1 MQRIQAVGRPSD
13 DREDTFALLYESGN
27 GGRDETV
34 AKRALRAMRRHLDLQ
49 VAYVSEFVGDM
60 AVYREVDARGLE
72 HLIKPGDERSLD
84 EVYCR
89 HILAGR
95 LPELI
100 PDTARFPLAAAM
112 PITAAIPIG
121 AHISVPLMMPD
132 GETYGMF
139 CCLGPEADDSL
150 NPRDLA
156 MMKSFAELTAFEI
169 ARERQASRA
178 LEETHSR
185 IRAVIA
191 DEQFAMAFQ
200 PIWSLAADRPIG
212 FEALSRFAP
221 EPVRSPDVWFA
232 EADAAGLGNDLELA
246 AIHRAL
252 NESHALPAHAYI
264 ALNASP
270 ATVAA
275 GNLGD
280 ILARAR
286 GRQIVLEITEHAHIE
301 DYASFAEALA
311 PLRAQ
316 GVGLAIDDAGAGY
329 SSLRHILQLTPD
341 LIKLDRALV
350 AGIGLDRSRRAMV
363 AALLAFARET
373 AADIVAEG
381 VETASELAMLRSLGI
396 DLVQGYHLGRPVS
409 GAETFLKFGDRDRAG
424 GSRASDRAARLNKRD
439 AA

>member
-1 MQRIQAVGRPSD
+1 MFRPVQGQD
-13 DREDTFALLYESGN
+13 EIIALA
-27 GGRDETV
+27 GGELQNETM
-34 AKRALRAMRRHLDLQ
+34 AKRALRAMRRHLGLQ

-60 AVYREVDARGLE
+60 AVYREVDAPGLE

-84 EVYCR
+84 DVYCR

-95 LPELI
+95 LPQLI

-121 AHISVPLMMPD
+121 AHVSVPLMMPGGD
-132 GETYGMF
+132 VYGMF

-169 ARERQASRA
+169 QRERQATSELDDKRA
-178 LEETHSR
+178 R
-185 IRAVIA
+185 IRDVIA
-191 DEQFAMAFQ
+191 SDRFAMAFQ
-200 PIWSLAADRPIG
+200 PIWSIAADRPVG

-221 EPVRSPDVWFA
+221 EPIRTPDIWFG
-232 EADAAGLGNDLELA
+232 EAAAAGLGGELELA
-246 AIHRAL
+246 AIHSAL
-252 NESHALPAHAYI
+252 NDSHALPTHAYI

-270 ATVAA
+270 ATIVE

-280 ILARAR
+280 IVARAR
-286 GRQIVLEITEHAHIE
+286 GRQIVLEITEHAHID

-316 GVGLAIDDAGAGY
+316 GVRLAIDDAGAGY

-341 LIKLDRALV
+341 LIKLDRALI
-350 AGIGLDRSRRAMV
+350 AGIGIDPSRRAMV
-363 AALLAFARET
+363 AALLTFARAT
-373 AADIVAEG
+373 GADIVAEG
-381 VETASELAMLRSLGI
+381 VEKASELAILRTLGI
-396 DLVQGYHLGRPVS
+396 DLVQGYHIGRPAS
-409 GAETFLKFGDRDRAG
+409 CAETFLKYGDRNRSVAAAG
-424 GSRASDRAARLNKRD
+424 GSRTRGGTRRD

>member
-1 MQRIQAVGRPSD
+1 MVRPAESQTD
-13 DREDTFALLYESGN
+13 MLAFAGGGAPGESM
-27 GGRDETV
+27 
-34 AKRALRAMRRHLDLQ
+34 AKRALRAMRRHLGLQ
-49 VAYVSEFVGDM
+49 VAYVSEFVGDV
-60 AVYREVDARGLE
+60 AVYREVDAPGLE

-84 EVYCR
+84 DVYCR

-95 LPELI
+95 LPQLI
-100 PDTARFPLAAAM
+100 PDTARYPLAAAM

-121 AHISVPLMMPD
+121 AHVSVPLVMPG
-132 GETYGMF
+132 GEAYGMF
-139 CCLGPEADDSL
+139 CCLGPAADDSL

-169 ARERQASRA
+169 ARERQSSRK
-178 LEETHSR
+178 LEATHAR

-232 EADAAGLGNDLELA
+232 EAEAAGLGNDLELA

-252 NESHALPAHAYI
+252 DESHALPAHAYI

-280 ILARAR
+280 IVARAR
-286 GRQIVLEITEHAHIE
+286 GRQIVLEITEHSHIE

-316 GVGLAIDDAGAGY
+316 GVRLAIDDAGAGY

-424 GSRASDRAARLNKRD
+424 GARASDRAARWKKRD

>member
-1 MQRIQAVGRPSD
+1 MNRPSKD
-13 DREDTFALLYESGN
+13 QVDILGFAGDGGPGESM
-27 GGRDETV
+27 
-34 AKRALRAMRRHLDLQ
+34 AKRALRAMRRHLNLQ

-60 AVYREVDARGLE
+60 AIYREVDAPGLE

-84 EVYCR
+84 DVYCR

-95 LPELI
+95 LPQLI
-100 PDTARFPLAAAM
+100 PDTSQFPLAAEM

-121 AHISVPLMMPD
+121 AHVSVPLVMPD

-139 CCLGPEADDSL
+139 CCLGPEADESL
-150 NPRDLA
+150 NQRDLA

-169 ARERQASRA
+169 GRERQAAHDLDQKRA
-178 LEETHSR
+178 R
-185 IRAVIA
+185 IRDVIDA
-191 DEQFAMAFQ
+191 ERFAIAFQ
-200 PIWSLAADRPIG
+200 PIWSIAADRPVG

-221 EPVRSPDVWFA
+221 EPVRPPDIWFA
-232 EADAAGLGNDLELA
+232 EAAAAGLGSELELA

-252 NESHALPAHAYI
+252 NESHALPANTYI

-270 ATVAA
+270 ATIVA
-275 GNLGD
+275 GD
-280 ILARAR
+280 LSAIIALAR

-301 DYASFAEALA
+301 DYDSFAKALE

-316 GVGLAIDDAGAGY
+316 GVRLAIDDAGAGY

-341 LIKLDRALV
+341 LIKLDRALIADV
-350 AGIGLDRSRRAMV
+350 GIDPSRRAMV

-381 VETASELAMLRSLGI
+381 VETASELEMLRTLGI
-396 DLVQGYHLGRPVS
+396 DLVQGYWLGRPAS
-409 GAETFLKFGDRDRAG
+409 CAETFLKFGDKTQSTAESKRG
-424 GSRASDRAARLNKRD
+424 KKRAA
-439 AA
+439 A

>member
-1 MQRIQAVGRPSD
+1 MVRPAESQTD
-13 DREDTFALLYESGN
+13 MLAFAGDGAPGESM
-27 GGRDETV
+27 
-34 AKRALRAMRRHLDLQ
+34 AKRALRAMRRHLGLQ

-60 AVYREVDARGLE
+60 AVYREVDAPGLE

-84 EVYCR
+84 DVYCR

-95 LPELI
+95 LPQLI
-100 PDTARFPLAAAM
+100 PDTARYPLAAAM

-121 AHISVPLMMPD
+121 AHVSVPLLMPD
-132 GETYGMF
+132 GEAYGMF
-139 CCLGPEADDSL
+139 CCLGPAADDSL

-169 ARERQASRA
+169 ARERQASRT
-178 LEETHSR
+178 LEATHAR

-232 EADAAGLGNDLELA
+232 EAEAAGLGNDLELA

-252 NESHALPAHAYI
+252 DESHVLPAHAYI

-275 GNLGD
+275 GNLDD
-280 ILARAR
+280 IVTLAR

-316 GVGLAIDDAGAGY
+316 GVRLAIDDAGAGY
-329 SSLRHILQLTPD
+329 SSLRHILQLAPD

-373 AADIVAEG
+373 AADIIAEG

-409 GAETFLKFGDRDRAG
+409 GAETFLKFGDRDRSGRGRDGVREDEAAG
-424 GSRASDRAARLNKRD
+424 RD

>member
-1 MQRIQAVGRPSD
+1 MVRPAENQTD
-13 DREDTFALLYESGN
+13 MFALADDGAQGESM
-27 GGRDETV
+27 T
-34 AKRALRAMRRHLDLQ
+34 KRALRAMRRHLGLQ

-60 AVYREVDARGLE
+60 AVFREVDAPRLE

-84 EVYCR
+84 DVYCR

-95 LPELI
+95 LPQLI
-100 PDTARFPLAAAM
+100 SDTARYPLAAAM

-121 AHISVPLMMPD
+121 AHVSVPLVLPD
-132 GETYGMF
+132 GEAYGMF
-139 CCLGPEADDSL
+139 CCLGPAADDSL

-169 ARERQASRA
+169 ARERQASREMEA
-178 LEETHSR
+178 THAR
-185 IRAVIA
+185 IREVIA
-191 DEQFAMAFQ
+191 EEQFSMAFQ
-200 PIWSLAADRPIG
+200 PIWSIAADRPVG
-212 FEALSRFAP
+212 FEALSRFAS

-232 EADAAGLGNDLELA
+232 EAEAAGLGSDLELA

-270 ATVAA
+270 ATIAA

-280 ILARAR
+280 IVALAR
-286 GRQIVLEITEHAHIE
+286 GRQIVLEITEHAHID
-301 DYASFAEALA
+301 DYASFAKALA

-316 GVGLAIDDAGAGY
+316 GVRLAIDDAGAGY

-373 AADIVAEG
+373 AADIIAEG
-381 VETASELAMLRSLGI
+381 VETASELVMLRSLGI

-409 GAETFLKFGDRDRAG
+409 GAETFHKFGDRDRSG
-424 GSRASDRAARLNKRD
+424 RGRDGIREDEAARRD